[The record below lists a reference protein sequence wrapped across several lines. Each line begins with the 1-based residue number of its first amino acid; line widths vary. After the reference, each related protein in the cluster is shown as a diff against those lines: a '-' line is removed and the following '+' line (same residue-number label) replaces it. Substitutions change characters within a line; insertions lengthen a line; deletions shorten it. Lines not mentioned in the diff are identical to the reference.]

1 MSAKHVDRQAS
12 QVEHEGGHHDVV
24 GHGQDLAGGGH
35 VGSLCVVNIWVESL
49 LHSNF
54 DLSMSQN
61 QQYSRHPANFS
72 KNKIIFFA
80 LFS

>member
-35 VGSLCVVNIWVESL
+35 VGSLCEVYILCRGVGRKKTSV
-49 LHSNF
+49 
-54 DLSMSQN
+54 
-61 QQYSRHPANFS
+61 A
-72 KNKIIFFA
+72 
-80 LFS
+80 